1 MKSSKRVVKA
11 VLSGALVLAMGVTTL
26 FTSAGTS
33 YAAGEAKLNESSRN
47 ILTRQS
53 FDFDVDGAP
62 KDAVITWE
70 SSDDKIAT
78 VDENGVVTGIK
89 KGNVTITCKVTAGG
103 KTEKLTA
110 TAKIIKP
117 SVKLEIKNKVKEMS
131 YGETVKFGT
140 ALVPTTSND
149 VVTWTSSDSKV
160 ATVDKNGKVKAVKEG
175 KVTITATTLSG
186 KTDSVTFNVYG
197 GPDATPTPKP
207 TAKPTQKPSKPQ
219 TNKIELVPLQTEG
232 VTVNGNK
239 ATIEPQYRSANYMLP
254 SNIDGSKVTA
264 VKVVF
269 SSDQQICIKIKGADN
284 ADVIPNDYPNYGVTA
299 MTEATVTYDIPS
311 GSTPVTHV
319 EFMSLDNKV
328 NVEVKSVEFT
338 VKEAPKPTQKPSKP
352 QADKI
357 DLVAMQPDEVTVDG
371 DKATMNGGYK
381 TAIYPLP
388 GNIDGSKVT
397 GVKVVFSSDQQICI
411 KIKGEADADVIPND
425 YPNWGVTAMTEATVN
440 YEVPSGSIPVTQ
452 VEFMS
457 LDNKVNIE
465 VKSVEF
471 TLSGGAKEEPKE
483 EPKEEVKGT
492 ALDLSTAALISGDAP
507 KVSGGK
513 LTFTTNNN
521 KCAFMLPAAV
531 ASGDKVTVAADFN
544 FVALEPAS
552 VVRFY
557 LINDNTDVA
566 LSDVAVISN
575 ADVSATD
582 VKKTV
587 TLTANSDANMLLM
600 TNFAWDGSTPQAVT
614 VNGISVQ

>member
-26 FTSAGTS
+26 FTSAGVS

-53 FDFDVDGAP
+53 FDFDVEGAP
-62 KDAVITWE
+62 ADAVITWK
-70 SSDDKIAT
+70 SSDDKVAT

-89 KGNVTITCKVTAGG
+89 KGNVTITCKVTSAGN
-103 KTEKLTA
+103 TQTLTA
-110 TAKIIKP
+110 KATICKP
-117 SVKLEIKNKVKEMS
+117 AVKLEIKNKISELD
-131 YGETVKFGT
+131 YGKTYTLNT
-140 ALVPTTSND
+140 ALTPMTSND

-175 KVTITATTLSG
+175 KVTITATTMSG
-186 KTDSVTFNVYG
+186 KTDSVVLNVYG
-197 GPDATPTPKP
+197 APNATATP
-207 TAKPTQKPSKPQ
+207 KPTQKPAQKPTATPKPQ
-219 TNKIELVPLQTEG
+219 SGKIELVAMQPEG

-239 ATIEPQYRSANYMLP
+239 ATIEPQYLTATYPLP
-254 SNIDGSKVTA
+254 SNIDGSKVTS

-269 SSDQQICIKIKGADN
+269 SSDQQICIKIKGAN
-284 ADVIPNDYPNYGVTA
+284 
-299 MTEATVTYDIPS
+299 
-311 GSTPVTHV
+311 
-319 EFMSLDNKV
+319 
-328 NVEVKSVEFT
+328 
-338 VKEAPKPTQKPSKP
+338 
-352 QADKI
+352 
-357 DLVAMQPDEVTVDG
+357 
-371 DKATMNGGYK
+371 
-381 TAIYPLP
+381 
-388 GNIDGSKVT
+388 
-397 GVKVVFSSDQQICI
+397 
-411 KIKGEADADVIPND
+411 DADVVPVD
-425 YPNWGVTAMTEATVN
+425 YPNWGVTSMTEATLN
-440 YEVPSGSIPVTQ
+440 FDIPSGSVPVTQ
-452 VEFMS
+452 IEFMS

-471 TLSGGAKEEPKE
+471 TLKGGAKE

-507 KVSGGK
+507 TVSGGK

-521 KCAFMLPAAV
+521 KCAFMLPVAV

-557 LINDNTDVA
+557 LINDNVDAA
-566 LSDVAVISN
+566 LSNVAVISN

-587 TLTANSDANMLLM
+587 TLTANGDANMLLM